1 MDGLGAI
8 LFDTGCNVLNPAG
21 TRLDSGLEIKSESDN
36 GNTLLIV
43 IIVVDVLIAIA
54 VIAFIIYK
62 LYKRRK
68 ASKVDPTKGFVSQVV
83 VS

>member
-8 LFDTGCNVLNPAG
+8 IFDTGCDVLNPAG
-21 TRLDSGLEIKSESDN
+21 PRLVTVEENNTESDN
-36 GNTLLIV
+36 GNTIIIV

-62 LYKRRK
+62 LKKRRK
-68 ASKVDPTKGFVSQVV
+68 ANKVKVV
-83 VS
+83 PG

>member
-8 LFDTGCNVLNPAG
+8 LFDTGCDVLNPAG
-21 TRLDSGLEIKSESDN
+21 PRLDNDLTKDSESDS
-36 GNTLLIV
+36 GNTVLIV

-62 LYKRRK
+62 VCKRRK
-68 ASKVDPTKGFVSQVV
+68 ANKVKVDPT
-83 VS
+83 